1 MDQQPQRPA
10 KILVVDDN
18 KSVRVM
24 LREMLQILGYKV
36 VEEGHST
43 AVLRTIAKEN
53 PDLVTLDIEM
63 PGANG
68 FQILKAMKQKQMK
81 VPVLVIS
88 AYLDA
93 TYTRRLLD
101 LGVKQM
107 MSKPVSLESL
117 GEKVA
122 KILGVHSAKPNI

>member
-1 MDQQPQRPA
+1 MNPQAQQPA

-24 LREMLQILGYKV
+24 LREMLKVLGYTV

-43 AVLRTIAKEN
+43 AVLRTIAKEK

-68 FQILKAMKQKQMK
+68 FQILKAMKQKKMK
-81 VPVLVIS
+81 VPVLIIS

-101 LGVKQM
+101 LGVKHM
-107 MSKPVSLESL
+107 MSKPVSLEAL

-122 KILGVHSAKPNI
+122 KTLGVKSAAT